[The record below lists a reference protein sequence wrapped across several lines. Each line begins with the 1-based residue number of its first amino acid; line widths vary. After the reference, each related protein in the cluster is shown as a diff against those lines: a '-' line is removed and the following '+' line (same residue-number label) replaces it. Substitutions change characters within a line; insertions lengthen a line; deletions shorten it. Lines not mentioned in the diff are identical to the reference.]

1 MIDRIDLWVFIAGT
15 AADALLLAR
24 VLQLRLPRTYLY
36 ITLACIIGLFFDAVQ
51 LWFGI
56 RSEETQRIFLYSR
69 FLYAFLYPLAAWDV
83 IEEMKGPVLQLRR
96 VLAGRLVT
104 GLLLTAAFGFILS
117 LFLTSDND
125 QPFMSTALALVLW
138 AGASSST
145 LGFLWSMQRGVKAQQ
160 LVRPHNT
167 FVWMTF
173 YQLIL
178 LGEVV
183 SCLGGAL
190 ATLANATVE
199 TLVEIVINLFVL
211 GVTIWCIASLK
222 RVSTDVQ
229 TELSTGAS

>member
-15 AADALLLAR
+15 AADALLLLR

-56 RSEETQRIFLYSR
+56 RSDETERIFLYSR

-83 IEEMKGPVLQLRR
+83 VEEMKGPVLQLRR
-96 VLAGRLVT
+96 ILAGRLVT
-104 GLLLTAAFGFILS
+104 GLLVTAAFGFVLS
-117 LFLTSDND
+117 LFLTSDAD

-145 LGFLWSMQRGVKAQQ
+145 LGFLWSMQRNMKANQ
-160 LVRPHNT
+160 LTRPHNT
-167 FVWMTF
+167 CVWMTY
-173 YQLIL
+173 YQLIML
-178 LGEVV
+178 AEIV
-183 SCLGGAL
+183 SCLGGA
-190 ATLANATVE
+190 AAILANVTVQKV
-199 TLVEIVINLFVL
+199 LEIVVNIFVL
-211 GVTIWCIASLK
+211 AVTLWCVSKLRRVPSDIA
-222 RVSTDVQ
+222 